1 MLAKSSGKRPHR
13 HAIEPVSRR
22 WRGGHD
28 SAAAKTRLDNLIYA
42 LCFDFAE
49 RPFAE
54 RPAYFVL
61 AYLLLGGHRLAR
73 ADGCRNGTLAWEA
86 GVARVEQGYE
96 LRAQL
101 V

>member
-1 MLAKSSGKRPHR
+1 MHCA
-13 HAIEPVSRR
+13 
-22 WRGGHD
+22 
-28 SAAAKTRLDNLIYA
+28 Y
-42 LCFDFAE
+42 FAE

-54 RPAYFVL
+54 RPAYFVF